1 VKGQGSRAS
10 KRVDSDLPYNVYK
23 GFGGRPPN

>member
-1 VKGQGSRAS
+1 MKGQGSRAS